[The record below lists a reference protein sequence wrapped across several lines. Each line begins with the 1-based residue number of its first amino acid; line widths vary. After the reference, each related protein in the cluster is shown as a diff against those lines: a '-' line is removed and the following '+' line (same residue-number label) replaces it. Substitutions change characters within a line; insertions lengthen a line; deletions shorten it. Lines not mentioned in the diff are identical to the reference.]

1 MTQGHAMNK
10 CWENGPNRLA
20 SGRAATN
27 LELVRQALS
36 VVPSKV
42 RRASAASAAVLRLL
56 VAFFIHTH
64 THTQS
69 LTLNLN
75 LLVSSSFLYWAW
87 SILWYR
93 FLFFCSSS
101 TACFLGEEAG
111 GQDAGLESRTWVLF
125 PPPARLAV
133 RLQQVTPP
141 LWAHAC
147 PQGAPWQRLLLCPRA
162 PFMPPR
168 WAHKHLSSDPVL
180 PMEFRPPLF
189 RACVHSW
196 SMPCSPAVF
205 CVHVAFLVAFWA
217 CHQVGLIPSQPE
229 AELSG
234 RGITGSAP

>member
-101 TACFLGEEAG
+101 TACFLGAEAV

-125 PPPARLAV
+125 PSPARLAV
-133 RLQQVTPP
+133 RLHKSLP
-141 LWAHAC
+141 LSGLMLVPRGHPGRDCCSVPGHRSCRPAGLISIYL
-147 PQGAPWQRLLLCPRA
+147 PIQSYPW
-162 PFMPPR
+162 
-168 WAHKHLSSDPVL
+168 SSDL
-180 PMEFRPPLF
+180 PSSEHVSTLGRCPAPLQ
-189 RACVHSW
+189 
-196 SMPCSPAVF
+196 CSV
-205 CVHVAFLVAFWA
+205 CM
-217 CHQVGLIPSQPE
+217 
-229 AELSG
+229 
-234 RGITGSAP
+234 